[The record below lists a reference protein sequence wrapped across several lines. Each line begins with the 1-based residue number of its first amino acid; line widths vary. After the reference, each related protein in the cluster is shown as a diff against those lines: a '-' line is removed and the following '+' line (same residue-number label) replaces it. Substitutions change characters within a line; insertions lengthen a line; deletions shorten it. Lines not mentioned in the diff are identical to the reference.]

1 MYTSSIQQSTLM
13 KIVASLFVIC
23 CIVST
28 STGAEIT
35 DDIDTSDLDRNLRSA
50 VSHFLRGGRS
60 APGASH
66 FLRGRKD
73 LDDGELADEDEDPY
87 LRGLRGN
94 SISHFLRGR
103 RSKPVNHFLR
113 GKKEAASGF
122 NHFLRGGR
130 AGVNHF
136 LRGRKAEGVNHFLR
150 GRKSAVNHFLRGKK
164 SASDEEETNEG
175 VAYEEDPSYVS
186 DMDTLY

>member
-1 MYTSSIQQSTLM
+1 MLVFKNVNIYIPAYS
-13 KIVASLFVIC
+13 
-23 CIVST
+23 
-28 STGAEIT
+28 
-35 DDIDTSDLDRNLRSA
+35 
-50 VSHFLRGGRS
+50 
-60 APGASH
+60 
-66 FLRGRKD
+66 
-73 LDDGELADEDEDPY
+73 
-87 LRGLRGN
+87 
-94 SISHFLRGR
+94 

-164 SASDEEETNEG
+164 SASD
-175 VAYEEDPSYVS
+175 VS
-186 DMDTLY
+186 NQNYILQKKLSKFCDDSIDLLTWQ

>member
-1 MYTSSIQQSTLM
+1 MGSLQTKMRIHTSEGSEETQSVISCVVEGKQANHIKL
-13 KIVASLFVIC
+13 IVKKEFQLYIILN
-23 CIVST
+23 IVNIYIP
-28 STGAEIT
+28 AY
-35 DDIDTSDLDRNLRSA
+35 
-50 VSHFLRGGRS
+50 F
-60 APGASH
+60 
-66 FLRGRKD
+66 
-73 LDDGELADEDEDPY
+73 
-87 LRGLRGN
+87 
-94 SISHFLRGR
+94 

-164 SASDEEETNEG
+164 SASD
-175 VAYEEDPSYVS
+175 VS
-186 DMDTLY
+186 NQNYILQKKLSKFCDE

>member
-1 MYTSSIQQSTLM
+1 M
-13 KIVASLFVIC
+13 
-23 CIVST
+23 
-28 STGAEIT
+28 
-35 DDIDTSDLDRNLRSA
+35 RNLGTKMRIHTFEGSEETQS
-50 VSHFLRGGRS
+50 V
-60 APGASH
+60 
-66 FLRGRKD
+66 
-73 LDDGELADEDEDPY
+73 
-87 LRGLRGN
+87 
-94 SISHFLRGR
+94 ISCVVEGIQPKSLKTDYEKWKLSDCNIWVFKNVNIYTPAYS

-164 SASDEEETNEG
+164 SASD
-175 VAYEEDPSYVS
+175 VS
-186 DMDTLY
+186 NQKYIL

>member
-1 MYTSSIQQSTLM
+1 MGNLQTKMRIHTFEGSEETQSVISCVVEGKQANHIKLIM
-13 KIVASLFVIC
+13 KICKIWFFQNVNIYIPAYF
-23 CIVST
+23 
-28 STGAEIT
+28 
-35 DDIDTSDLDRNLRSA
+35 
-50 VSHFLRGGRS
+50 
-60 APGASH
+60 
-66 FLRGRKD
+66 
-73 LDDGELADEDEDPY
+73 
-87 LRGLRGN
+87 
-94 SISHFLRGR
+94 

-164 SASDEEETNEG
+164 SASD
-175 VAYEEDPSYVS
+175 VS
-186 DMDTLY
+186 NQNYILHKKLSKF